1 MRSNL
6 GRFFPSGYA
15 PPPAPPLMGIGE
27 QSVIA
32 VL

>member
-15 PPPAPPLMGIGE
+15 PPPSPPLMGIGE